1 MVKSATMMIHPV
13 RISGTVI
20 GVNQTYKM
28 MERTQSRIVDFVS
41 EHSNISKERLESLM
55 LDTSQM
61 VKDVGTILDGEE
73 TVKEGLI
80 NEIGGISDA
89 LNKLHSLI
97 KENK

>member
-1 MVKSATMMIHPV
+1 
-13 RISGTVI
+13 
-20 GVNQTYKM
+20 
-28 MERTQSRIVDFVS
+28 
-41 EHSNISKERLESLM
+41 M

-73 TVKEGLI
+73 TVKEGWI